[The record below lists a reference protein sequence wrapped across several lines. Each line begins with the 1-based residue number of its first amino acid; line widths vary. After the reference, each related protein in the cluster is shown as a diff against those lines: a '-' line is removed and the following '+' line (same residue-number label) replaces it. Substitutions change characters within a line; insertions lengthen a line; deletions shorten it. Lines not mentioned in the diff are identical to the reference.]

1 MDRLEP
7 APLQLDAW
15 LQQRGLTSSA
25 VLLVAAADLDD
36 NGKFGPSWVVCT
48 REVLWVIPQ
57 INGSPAARAT
67 RGERAGAPPAAALGE
82 PLRSVTLAD
91 LEGIRVESLTGNG
104 LLVATVRKTAAAAT
118 APAPIATPATASGD
132 AKAVNTEDIVLC
144 RFSNSQARK
153 FGLFCRLVDKVR
165 KGEEI
170 QDSDIREDQMPQYC
184 PRCGLMY
191 PEPNRPVCPRCIDRG
206 RLFLRVLSFVPR
218 YKRQIA
224 LILLCMFASSAL
236 RVVSPILGGRILYDE
251 VLTPGGRYFGQ
262 IGPVVLLIFLTQLL
276 ALVISIAYGR
286 INSTMTA
293 QVIFDLKTEVFAAM
307 QRLSLRF
314 FSSRQTGSLM
324 TRVNHDAMHLQYFFH
339 DGVPYFIVNLLM
351 LIGVLIIMFT
361 MDWRLTLLV
370 LLPTPVI
377 IWIARVVMPRL
388 WRLFSR
394 NYHKNS
400 ALNALMNDALTG
412 VRVVKAFGKEES
424 EIRRFGVRNNDLFQV
439 ALETGNLGAT
449 LWPALSFVMSLGGL
463 AVWGLGGAEVIQ
475 GRLTFGTMMTFVGYL
490 GMLYGP
496 LDFMAHI
503 ADWWSSCMNS
513 AQRIFEVLDAVP
525 DITDHP
531 EAARLPR
538 IQGRIELSGVTFG
551 YEPHKPVL
559 HDINL
564 KIEPGE
570 MLGLVGHSGAGKSTI
585 TNVITRLYDVDEGQV
600 LIDGTNV
607 KQIALKDLREQ
618 IGMVL
623 QDPFLFTGSVA
634 ENIAYARAGATPRE
648 ILRAAKAA
656 SAHDFIVQLPDAYDT
671 VIGHRGRDL
680 SGGEKQRI
688 EIARAILRDPR
699 ILILDEATSSVDTET
714 EQKIQAALQWLV
726 KDRTTIAIAHR
737 LSTLRDA
744 NRLFV
749 LEQGKNV
756 ETGTHDELVAKEGT
770 YFKLLKLQ
778 REALKIRGVDEEM
791 MAQVERD
798 GENESQDR
806 LAEYV
811 EVRYLDPEKVR
822 FYRTAG
828 GFLGL
833 VVQARRGQPVLCAAA
848 AVGAVTP
855 AAAAGGSGDCMGGNR
870 STGSS
875 VAAEDDSFPGDQ
887 SEEYARV
894 AVYRSFPLT
903 RPDEFISVR
912 DLQGKEIG
920 IIEDLRALPLQMQQ
934 LLREELERRYF
945 TPTILRVLSVKDE
958 FGYSYWEVET
968 DRGWRRFT
976 MRNSHENVLTVG
988 ESELI
993 LIDVDGNRFA
1003 IPDLHS
1009 LTPAAYR
1016 QIESML

>member
-15 LQQRGLTSSA
+15 LRRRGLTSAA
-25 VLLVAAADLDD
+25 VVLIAGADLDE
-36 NGKFGPSWVVCT
+36 NGSFSPSWVVCT
-48 REVLWVIPQ
+48 RDMLWVIP
-57 INGSPAARAT
+57 
-67 RGERAGAPPAAALGE
+67 ELHAPPAAKATGGRPAVVGSGVHRPAPSPAPLGE
-82 PLRSVTLAD
+82 PLRSVALAD

-104 LLVATVRKTAAAAT
+104 LLVATVRKEA
-118 APAPIATPATASGD
+118 
-132 AKAVNTEDIVLC
+132 NTEDIILC

-165 KGEEI
+165 RGEEI
-170 QDSDIREDQMPQYC
+170 QESDIREDQMPQYC

-191 PEPNRPVCPRCIDRG
+191 PEPNRPVCPRCLDRG

-224 LILLCMFASSAL
+224 LILLCMLASSAL
-236 RVVSPILGGRILYDE
+236 RVVSPVLSGRILYDE

-262 IGPVVLLIFLTQLL
+262 LGPVVLLIFLTQLL

-286 INSTMTA
+286 LNSVMTA
-293 QVIFDLKTEVFAAM
+293 QVIYDLKTEVFAAM
-307 QRLSLRF
+307 QRLSMRF

-339 DGVPYFIVNLLM
+339 DGVPYFIVNVLM
-351 LIGVLIIMFT
+351 LVGVLIIMFS

-370 LLPTPVI
+370 LLPAPVI
-377 IWIARVVMPRL
+377 VWIARVVMPRL

-394 NYHKNS
+394 NYHKHS

-412 VRVVKAFGKEES
+412 VRVVKAFGREES
-424 EIRRFGVRNNDLFQV
+424 EICRFGVRNNELFQV

-496 LDFMAHI
+496 LDFLAHI
-503 ADWWSSCMNS
+503 VDWWSSCMNS

-531 EAARLPR
+531 QAVRLPR
-538 IQGRIELSGVTFG
+538 IQGRIELRGVRFG

-585 TNVITRLYDVDEGQV
+585 TNVITRLYDVDEGEV
-600 LIDGTNV
+600 LIDGVNV

-634 ENIAYARAGATPRE
+634 ENIAYARPGATPRE

-714 EQKIQAALQWLV
+714 EQRIQAALRWLV
-726 KDRTTIAIAHR
+726 QDRTTIAIAHR

-744 NRLFV
+744 DRLFV
-749 LEQGKNV
+749 LEQGRNV
-756 ETGTHDELVAKEGT
+756 ETGTHEELVAKEGT

-778 REALKIRGVDEEM
+778 REALKIRGVDDEM
-791 MAQVERD
+791 LAQVERD
-798 GENESQDR
+798 GEKQDQDR
-806 LAEYV
+806 LKEYV
-811 EVRYLDPEKVR
+811 EVRYLDPERVR

-833 VVQARRGQPVLCAAA
+833 VVQAPARSQETCTVV
-848 AVGAVTP
+848 AVGAHGG
-855 AAAAGGSGDCMGGNR
+855 AAAAGAVGMAEGIDGGSGGAG
-870 STGSS
+870 STCADGAGTS
-875 VAAEDDSFPGDQ
+875 DSFAGDRT
-887 SEEYARV
+887 EEYSRV
-894 AVYRSFPLT
+894 TVYRSFPLS

-912 DLQGKEIG
+912 DAQGKEIG
-920 IIEDLRALPLQMQQ
+920 IIEDLRALPPEMQK
-934 LLREELERRYF
+934 LLREELDRRYF
-945 TPTILRVLSVKDE
+945 TPTIQRVLSVKEE

-988 ESELI
+988 ERGLI

-1003 IPDLHS
+1003 IPDYQS
-1009 LTPAAYR
+1009 LTPAAFR